1 MPSPRS
7 PDPATTA
14 FLVERYVTPAA
25 AAGLTASVARVALL
39 CTDPSGPGPGV
50 QYLQSTYLPSE
61 DTCFCL
67 FRGPS
72 SDAVREVNSRAAFAV
87 DRITDAVQLL
97 PGNSASR

>member
-1 MPSPRS
+1 MPSPGS
-7 PDPATTA
+7 PDSATTA
-14 FLVERYVTPAA
+14 FLVERYVTPGA
-25 AAGLTASVARVALL
+25 AAGLPASVARVRLL
-39 CTDPSGPGPGV
+39 CTDLSGPGFGV

-87 DRITDAVQLL
+87 DRITAAVQLL
-97 PGNSASR
+97 PGSSPSP